1 MEPHTISVIFGGA
14 NASRSLAGAIGLIES
29 GAAKLDRLS
38 RAPLESAH
46 RNLEQARDAIE
57 EERPS
62 LLREARGQFN
72 KAVSVESKPMRQ
84 AKALLGLAT
93 CHHLL
98 QDHHNCETALL
109 EVLSI
114 VPALSFASRT
124 RLFAQGEDAGPQAPG
139 LLGAFAFGA
148 DTGDWRRAVFG
159 AFVDLF
165 PLRKAT
171 ARTRAR
177 WQIAL
182 DIDEEA
188 ARLFKLQTEI
198 SEFTGHPITW
208 WEEAKQI

>member
-14 NASRSLAGAIGLIES
+14 NASRTLAAAIGLIES

-38 RAPLESAH
+38 RAPLESAC
-46 RNLEQARDAIE
+46 RNLEQARDAID
-57 EERPS
+57 EERTS

-72 KAVSVESKPMRQ
+72 KAVAVESKPMRQ

-98 QDHHNCETALL
+98 QDHRNCDTALL

-114 VPALSFASRT
+114 VPALSFSSRT
-124 RLFAQGEDAGPQAPG
+124 KLFAQGEDAGPQAPG

-148 DTGDWRRAVFG
+148 QTGDWRRAVFG
-159 AFVDLF
+159 SFVDLF
-165 PLRKAT
+165 PLRRAT
-171 ARTRAR
+171 SRTRTR
-177 WQIAL
+177 WRIAL
-182 DIDEEA
+182 EMDDEA
-188 ARLFKLQTEI
+188 ARLFKIQTEI

-208 WEEAKQI
+208 WEAAKPI